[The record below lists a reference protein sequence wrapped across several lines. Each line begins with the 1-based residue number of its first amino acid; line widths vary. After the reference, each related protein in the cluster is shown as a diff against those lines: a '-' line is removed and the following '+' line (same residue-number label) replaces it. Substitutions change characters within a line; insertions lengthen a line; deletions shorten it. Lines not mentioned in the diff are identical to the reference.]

1 MIIKHQAEA
10 EVAFTAGNYSRAAFM
25 AETDELRGAALAM
38 VGALEESL
46 PLLRGHQTGRAR
58 FCSALAHW
66 GLGQLDAA
74 RTALSVIA
82 PGAEYFDAAA
92 KLLHLINR
100 NKIRILV
107 QGRDDPW
114 CPDYNLVGA
123 LRKIPYA
130 DVISVGYSPRAD
142 VIINYTSSLDDVLKQ
157 LPAGWEP
164 DLYLNHL
171 VEDNPPPYG
180 IEAAPFPTL
189 FHTQDYDRHIQHAH
203 GYLTLCDAMVALGAA
218 DHEELSALSG
228 RPTFVYPLLLGIDV
242 ASERCGSLTRT
253 KDVFISGSLF
263 NNGLGKARCVF
274 DISQLSGD
282 FNIDLV
288 EGFTSANEYYA
299 QLGQAKT
306 TFSYVNR
313 WGALNGRAVEAI
325 SVGTCALVQEGT
337 ELQLYVSPE
346 QGAIPFNENNFLEV
360 LQEVTRDWD
369 VRYAAYGQ
377 AGVNRVKEVFAFPRC
392 IHRYFNFLV
401 TLACQVDMSRR
412 TAPPFAVAQPRY
424 PTRSPW
430 RIPYNF
436 YDADFYKLHEQ
447 FSHHVS
453 QSGDYLHIDAFG
465 ESRLYSYIF
474 LKRAVV
480 PSDEVDAAAQ
490 FLLSDAL
497 RIYKHLM
504 QQHPDR
510 LAALFNY
517 ARILFES
524 KDFVAAAKFFT
535 DILVTPNLR
544 FYPSDALFWKE
555 IQESWFDYDVL
566 MDAGVEFRKSADA
579 AHLARIERAIRES
592 SAFYLGT
599 LVLEDA
605 GADLALEVLN
615 VLGEIAFAPA
625 LMLRAKLRLQL
636 GDAHGGWQDVESALR
651 QRPWDTLQLD
661 QDFFEAVQRLG
672 CPVKAWAAQ
681 HRQLA
686 ARMRKVPSIGA
697 ASP

>member
-1 MIIKHQAEA
+1 MIKHQAEA

-46 PLLRGHQTGRAR
+46 PLLHGQQTARAR

-189 FHTQDYDRHIQHAH
+189 FHSQDYDRHIQHAH
-203 GYLTLCDAMVALGAA
+203 GYLTLCDAMVALGSA

-242 ASERCGSLTRT
+242 ASERCSSLTRT
-253 KDVFISGSLF
+253 KDVYISGSLF

-274 DISQLSGD
+274 DIAQLPD
-282 FNIDLV
+282 EINIDLV
-288 EGFTSANEYYA
+288 EGITSANEYYA
-299 QLGQAKT
+299 QLGRAKA
-306 TFSYVNR
+306 TFTYVNR

-346 QGAIPFNENNFLEV
+346 QGAIPFQENNFLEV
-360 LQEVTRDWD
+360 LQEVTQEWD

-377 AGVNRVKEVFAFPRC
+377 AGVNRVKEVFEFSRC
-392 IHRYFNFLV
+392 IQRYFNFLV

-412 TAPPFAVAQPRY
+412 KPPQFAVTQPRY

-430 RIPYNF
+430 RIPFHFFDTNL
-436 YDADFYKLHEQ
+436 YKLLQQ

-453 QSGDYLHIDAFG
+453 QGADYLHLDAFG
-465 ESRLYSYIF
+465 ESRLYSYVF
-474 LKRAVV
+474 LTRAIA
-480 PSDEVDAAAQ
+480 PSEEANAEATVQ
-490 FLLSDAL
+490 LSDAL
-497 RIYKHLM
+497 RIYQHLT

-517 ARILFES
+517 GRILFES
-524 KDFVAAAKFFT
+524 KDYVAAAKIFT

-544 FYPSDALFWKE
+544 FYPSDSLFWKE
-555 IQESWFDYDVL
+555 IQEGWFDYDVL
-566 MDAGVEFRKSADA
+566 MDAGVAYRKSTDPT
-579 AHLARIERAIRES
+579 HLAHIERAIRES
-592 SAFYLGT
+592 SAYYLGT
-599 LVLEDA
+599 MVLVDA
-605 GADLALEVLN
+605 GAELALEVLN
-615 VLGEIAFAPA
+615 VLGDIAFPPA
-625 LMLRAKLRLQL
+625 VMLRAKLRLQL
-636 GDAHGGWQDVESALR
+636 SDSHGGWQDVESALR

-661 QDFFEAVQRLG
+661 QAFFDTAKRLG
-672 CPVKAWAAQ
+672 CPVEAWVAQ
-681 HRQLA
+681 RLQLA
-686 ARMRKVPSIGA
+686 ARVRKIA
-697 ASP
+697 TQ